1 MPPLGKRPARKLYA
15 LDDAE
20 LEVIE
25 DRLRKEGVKPGSWSV
40 GRFKGLGEMNPEQ
53 LWETTMSPETRRVLP
68 VRIAPGEADEA
79 MRIFGK
85 LMGKSEAASR
95 REWMEQEGNAV
106 EVDV

>member
-1 MPPLGKRPARKLYA
+1 
-15 LDDAE
+15 
-20 LEVIE
+20 VIE
-25 DRLRKEGVKPGSWSV
+25 DRLRKEGVKPGSWSWPV
-40 GRFKGLGEMNPEQ
+40 QGAGEMNPEQ

-68 VRIAPGEADEA
+68 VRIAPGATDEA

-85 LMGKSEAASR
+85 LMGKSEAAGR